1 MAQIEKLR
9 AACMARGAS
18 GIIGLGRQMKNY
30 EFLKINKSLKNKFY
44 SDYLVLWMM
53 MVIRD

>member
-30 EFLKINKSLKNKFY
+30 KFLKINKSLKNKFY